1 MRANV
6 ATDRGRFTAPNDTKD
21 AAEVRQELR
30 HEAVS
35 SWPVNWT
42 GIFVGALAS
51 IAAVILFGLIGV
63 ALGAHTVDANNRV
76 VDLRKMGI
84 ATLIFSVCAAFFSFV
99 IGGWVCAKV
108 AGIYHSESGSLHG
121 AITWLT
127 SIPAMILMIAL
138 GAGSLMG
145 GWAAG
150 LSGTPSWATASATT
164 PFERPD
170 ALSASATAEDRAA
183 YDAAMADYNS
193 KVRQWREDTP
203 KVTRNT
209 AIGAAT
215 ALLLGLMG
223 AVLGGWMASGEPMN
237 FTHHRNRNRTTT
249 AAATS

>member
-6 ATDRGRFTAPNDTKD
+6 ATDRGRFTAANEAQD

-63 ALGAHTVDANNRV
+63 ALGAHTIDANNRV

-84 ATLIFSVCAAFFSFV
+84 ATLIYSVCAAFFSFV
-99 IGGWVCAKV
+99 IGGWVCSKV
-108 AGIYHSESGSLHG
+108 AGIYRSESGCLHG

-127 SIPAMILMIAL
+127 SIPALILMIAL

-150 LSGTPSWATASATT
+150 LSGTPSWATSTAST

-170 ALSASATAEDRAA
+170 ALSATATEQDRAA
-183 YDAAMADYNS
+183 YNASMTDYQN

-215 ALLLGLMG
+215 ALLLGLIG

-237 FTHHRNRNRTTT
+237 FTHHRNRNRTAT
-249 AAATS
+249 ATATS